1 MTSTILHIGST
12 IASDLRDSSVYSDR
26 SKQCPKT
33 VGDLL
38 RLLEDNPPREF
49 SMLRS
54 TCSMLADYFGKPADE
69 ILFDSVQEAR
79 TRLRPYLES
88 RKYAENSI
96 RTYVNHV
103 RILLNRA
110 KECGWNTT
118 MEHSAAWRPVLE
130 LAAEA
135 KCKDVSNYLAKLKKT
150 PRQVTVEDVERWAEL
165 RLQEGASYS
174 RIKGQ
179 QTRFWR
185 LLRHCG
191 CMEDVPLT
199 LLREKDYGVP
209 LGTFVPQLQV
219 EANELLRWKLQEYSI
234 DRPSAARHRPVSSKK
249 LQKELNSLYGF
260 AVNIRGDSDI
270 RSLSDLITKGAS
282 FCSRQ
287 LRKMGV
293 RIFVRRSPLLRSDS
307 AFSNQALSSLTPT

>member
-1 MTSTILHIGST
+1 M
-12 IASDLRDSSVYSDR
+12 
-26 SKQCPKT
+26 
-33 VGDLL
+33 
-38 RLLEDNPPREF
+38 
-49 SMLRS
+49 
-54 TCSMLADYFGKPADE
+54 
-69 ILFDSVQEAR
+69 
-79 TRLRPYLES
+79 
-88 RKYAENSI
+88 
-96 RTYVNHV
+96 
-103 RILLNRA
+103 
-110 KECGWNTT
+110 
-118 MEHSAAWRPVLE
+118 
-130 LAAEA
+130 
-135 KCKDVSNYLAKLKKT
+135 
-150 PRQVTVEDVERWAEL
+150 
-165 RLQEGASYS
+165 
-174 RIKGQ
+174 
-179 QTRFWR
+179 
-185 LLRHCG
+185 
-191 CMEDVPLT
+191 
-199 LLREKDYGVP
+199 P

>member
-1 MTSTILHIGST
+1 
-12 IASDLRDSSVYSDR
+12 
-26 SKQCPKT
+26 
-33 VGDLL
+33 
-38 RLLEDNPPREF
+38 
-49 SMLRS
+49 
-54 TCSMLADYFGKPADE
+54 MLADYFGKPADE

-191 CMEDVPLT
+191 CMEDVP
-199 LLREKDYGVP
+199 
-209 LGTFVPQLQV
+209 
-219 EANELLRWKLQEYSI
+219 
-234 DRPSAARHRPVSSKK
+234 
-249 LQKELNSLYGF
+249 
-260 AVNIRGDSDI
+260 
-270 RSLSDLITKGAS
+270 
-282 FCSRQ
+282 
-287 LRKMGV
+287 
-293 RIFVRRSPLLRSDS
+293 
-307 AFSNQALSSLTPT
+307 